1 MSRTALP
8 FRAQPR
14 HPLTGRQFN
23 VSARTQREL
32 DATLHELDTMRAEL
46 RLAMM
51 RATPEERVRIAEDI
65 DRRVRTM
72 TRGRMT
78 LEQAAR
84 DYADRGGLAPSTR
97 KSVLSSWLGGPGKPL
112 GPLPLEALDAPTL
125 ERWIDALR
133 GGGYAGSSIGKAWRT
148 LRAVIRYATASGWI
162 GQPPWGVWRPLLRGA
177 RAPQA
182 EREAARTPEEL
193 ARLLAGAAELD
204 ELARQ
209 RSRRA
214 LGDLEARIAAVALL
228 GLRQGELAGLRW
240 KDIDAA
246 AGAVTIAR
254 QWGGK
259 HARLPKG
266 GAVHTLA
273 TLPELLELLERVR
286 DRQLELGLLRSAASD
301 GPVFP
306 CPSAALERSA
316 AAHHSPDG
324 KPIPLPLEQ
333 LRAAVRRAGLP
344 RPARWTATSLRD
356 TFATL
361 EAETYGGDLKRLAD
375 RTRHA
380 SIGSLLHY
388 LRTRSRRPLAP
399 GFALP
404 PAPPRLRA
412 LPSAAPASITTPASR
427 PPTASR
433 KA

>member
-1 MSRTALP
+1 MSRTPLP

-14 HPLTGRQFN
+14 HPLTGKQ
-23 VSARTQREL
+23 VTISARSQREL
-32 DATLHELDTMRAEL
+32 DATLYELDTMRAEL
-46 RLAMM
+46 RLANL
-51 RATPEERVRIAEDI
+51 RATPEQRIRLAEDV
-65 DRRVRTM
+65 DRRIRAM

-78 LEQAAR
+78 LEDAAR
-84 DYADRGGLAPSTR
+84 EYAARGGLAPSTR
-97 KSVLSSWLGGPGKPL
+97 KSVLSSWLGGPAKPL

-133 GGGYAGSSIGKAWRT
+133 AGDYAPSSIGRIWRT

-162 GQPPWGVWRPLLRGA
+162 GQPPWGLWRPRLHGGQLPR
-177 RAPQA
+177 Q
-182 EREAARTPEEL
+182 EREAARSPDEL
-193 ARLLAGAAELD
+193 ARLLAAAHDLD
-204 ELARQ
+204 ELARE
-209 RSRRA
+209 RSRRV

-240 KDIDAA
+240 KDVDAA
-246 AGAVTIAR
+246 GGCITVAR

-266 GAVHTLA
+266 GAVHTLQ
-273 TLPELLELLERVR
+273 TLPELLELLELVR
-286 DRQLELGLLRSAASD
+286 DRHVELGLLRRRGDD

-306 CPSAALERSA
+306 DPSVAYLRSA
-316 AAHHSPDG
+316 AAHHTPDG

-344 RPARWTATSLRD
+344 RSARWTATSLRD

-388 LRTRSRRPLAP
+388 LRTRSRKPLAP

-404 PAPPRLRA
+404 PGPPRLRA
-412 LPSAAPASITTPASR
+412 LPGGKGREP
-427 PPTASR
+427 
-433 KA
+433 